1 MYISSNLNM
10 LANIIKKAG
19 MGLSRDFSEIE
30 QLQSSV
36 KGHEEFTKAAIDRTE
51 TVLRRELQKLR
62 AQYPVISKGEKAPK
76 ENHYLISPMD
86 GAVNF
91 MHGIPYF
98 SISIAEFCK
107 ERPVAAV
114 ICNPATSEIY
124 FAEQGNGAFK
134 EGTRNYERLRV
145 SSRRELKSAMVAV
158 DEKTT
163 LSEVITRTYGAT
175 SLDLAYVASG
185 KLEGVVSVE
194 NDVTALAAGILI
206 LKEAGGRVFALN
218 QKDTRESDINLA
230 LAEGS
235 LVAGNAEI
243 CRKIFDLTR

>member
-1 MYISSNLNM
+1 MYVSSNLNM

-36 KGHEEFTKAAIDRTE
+36 KGHEEFTKAAIERTE
-51 TVLRRELQKLR
+51 SILRRELQKNR

-76 ENHYLISPMD
+76 TNYYLISPMD
-86 GAVNF
+86 GEINF
-91 MHGIPYF
+91 MHGVPYF
-98 SISIAEFCK
+98 SISVTEIDNGKA
-107 ERPVAAV
+107 VATV
-114 ICNPATSEIY
+114 ISNPATAEVY

-145 SSRRELKSAMVAV
+145 SSRRELKNALIAV
-158 DEKTT
+158 NGKTVLNDVT
-163 LSEVITRTYGAT
+163 TRIYGAT

-185 KLEGVVSVE
+185 KLEGIVSVD
-194 NDVTALAAGILI
+194 NDVTAIAGGILI
-206 LKEAGGRVFALN
+206 LKEAGGRVLALG
-218 QKDTRESDINLA
+218 QKDTRESDIDLV

-243 CRKIFDLTR
+243 CKKIFDLTR